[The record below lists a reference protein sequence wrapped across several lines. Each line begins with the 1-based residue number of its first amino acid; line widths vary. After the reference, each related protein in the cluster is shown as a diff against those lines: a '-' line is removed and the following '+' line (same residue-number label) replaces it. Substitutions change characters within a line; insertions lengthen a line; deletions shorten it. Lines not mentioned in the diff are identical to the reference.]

1 MSKNYRFLPFL
12 MLLFF
17 TFSSCQ
23 FSTTNT
29 VHGETIPPEYQVSKT
44 EFEKE
49 ISAITQF
56 DEILVST
63 SVTTKN
69 GVRDNSISIELKNPE
84 TSLEDR
90 VTFLLQSNKII
101 SKAKESIKNIED
113 YDKIVVNYS
122 EERMDDGIEKKVSF
136 KTERDL

>member
-1 MSKNYRFLPFL
+1 MAKKYFLLSFL
-12 MLLFF
+12 MVCLFS
-17 TFSSCQ
+17 FSSCE
-23 FSTTNT
+23 FSTINT
-29 VHGETIPPEYQVSKT
+29 VHGKTIPPEYLVSKT

-69 GVRDNSISIELKNPE
+69 GVRDNSISIKIKNSH